1 MFLTAEP
8 SLYAEEQMNEQVAK
22 VRSRERISLGDFFF
36 KHRKDTLGISL
47 MGKVLKE

>member
-8 SLYAEEQMNEQVAK
+8 SLYAEEQMNKQVAK
-22 VRSRERISLGDFFF
+22 VRSRERISLGDIF